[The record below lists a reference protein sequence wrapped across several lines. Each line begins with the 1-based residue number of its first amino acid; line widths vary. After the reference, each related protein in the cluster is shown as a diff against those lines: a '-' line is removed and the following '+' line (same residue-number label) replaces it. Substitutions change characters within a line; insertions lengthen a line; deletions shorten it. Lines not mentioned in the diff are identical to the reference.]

1 MVDKERSKEESGN
14 ENAKNRIF
22 LILGILSVLFF
33 IASAYGVQ
41 RTILSTFAEE
51 QLDFSK
57 WFTNWAWI
65 SIAFTIAGF
74 GLFKAIAGLFT
85 GAYTQRIGMKVMI
98 LLGAG
103 CFVVGAIPLLL
114 SRGDPLYLGI
124 GNSILGA
131 GEGLLYAGA
140 MMYLSDLST
149 AARRA
154 QWMGIMELAVYGGYS
169 FGAVMAG
176 WISMITETAEAFT
189 FSAIVSS
196 LGLLIALIA
205 VRSTVKSGT
214 QEELEKLRTPIET
227 PKTAPKFRNLILRP
241 TVLFTCLNGHI
252 SKMVDGI
259 IVLFLPL
266 LLSSTY
272 GYDFSIEQTG
282 LITGVFTLSW
292 AVIMPLAGNISD
304 KIGRRVPTF
313 LGLVVEAIAI
323 FGLQAGIA
331 PFPVLFILSALGGIG
346 VGLYY
351 PVLPSI
357 SVDISPEAQK
367 PIVIGVYRA
376 VKDLGYFTG
385 PMVACFIA
393 QLWYTSN
400 PQLELV
406 LRVPL
411 HTAGLLLI
419 IGAISIVIVR
429 ETRPGWAQFQ
439 TTLDH
444 AQLVEESVIQ
454 ATKGLLVY
462 LEQDAIETTNFQKR
476 LARYSLRAK
485 DLEVQ
490 ADRQLEE
497 IVVQTYRSLYKTPDA
512 SNFQRIARRLD
523 RVAGLTLGALFR
535 IQTIPIEEVPPLIQE
550 KLHDASIA
558 LRALVRTTVD
568 VLHVLEIKLDAVSG
582 VYRTIRDRE
591 TDLDLLYQLMNQHLF
606 ISSREMH
613 YGTWYAIKDVINM
626 IEEAADSAE
635 DAAEVI
641 NFLAIKYKT

>member
-1 MVDKERSKEESGN
+1 MKKEDIEEGYT
-14 ENAKNRIF
+14 RII
-22 LILGILSVLFF
+22 LIVGILSVLFF

-57 WFTNWAWI
+57 WFSNWAWV

-74 GLFKAIAGLFT
+74 GLFKAIAGLFS
-85 GAYTQRIGMKVMI
+85 GAYTQRIGTKVVI

-114 SRGDPLYLGI
+114 SRGDPMFLGV

-140 MMYLSDLST
+140 MTYISDLST
-149 AARRA
+149 TGRRA

-214 QEELEKLRTPIET
+214 QEELEKLRTPIEIPTTT
-227 PKTAPKFRNLILRP
+227 PRFRNLILRP
-241 TVLFTCLNGHI
+241 TVILTCLNGHI

-272 GYDFSIEQTG
+272 GYGFSIRETG

-304 KIGRRVPTF
+304 KIGRRIPTF
-313 LGLVVEAIAI
+313 LGLVIEAVAI

-331 PFPVLFILSALGGIG
+331 PYPVLFILSALGGIG

-367 PIVIGVYRA
+367 PIVIGFYRA

-393 QLWYTSN
+393 QFWYTSN
-400 PQLELV
+400 PQLDLV

-419 IGAISIVIVR
+419 IGATSIVIVR

-439 TTLDH
+439 TTLVH
-444 AQLVEESVIQ
+444 AQLVEKTVIQ

-462 LEQDAIETTNFQKR
+462 LEQDAMELSSYQSR
-476 LARYSLRAK
+476 LTKYTLQAK
-485 DLEVQ
+485 EYELQ

-497 IVVQTYRSLYKTPDA
+497 IAIQTYQSLHRSPDA
-512 SNFQRIARRLD
+512 ETFLRIGRRLD
-523 RVAGLTLGALFR
+523 RVAGLTLRALYR
-535 IQTIPIEEVPPLIQE
+535 IQLIPIEEIPILIQE
-550 KLHDASIA
+550 KLHNASVA
-558 LRALVRTTVD
+558 LRSLVRTTVD
-568 VLHVLEIKLDAVSG
+568 ILQVLEIKLDAVTG
-582 VYRTIRDRE
+582 FYQTIRERE
-591 TDLDLLYQLMNQHLF
+591 TDLDLMYQMMNRHLYL
-606 ISSREMH
+606 SSQRMH
-613 YGTWYAIKDVINM
+613 YGSWYAIRDVIGS

-641 NFLAIKYKT
+641 NILAIKYKT